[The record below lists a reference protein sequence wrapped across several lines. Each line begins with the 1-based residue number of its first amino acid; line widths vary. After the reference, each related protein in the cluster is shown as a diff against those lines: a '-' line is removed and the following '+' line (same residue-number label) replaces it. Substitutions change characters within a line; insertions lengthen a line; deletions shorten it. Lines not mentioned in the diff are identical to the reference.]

1 MLRKAP
7 FCMGNFSKNF
17 LNFFSPDGS
26 RIRFPL
32 PGKRRG
38 TASRKRLFCISSILG
53 GFDFPSGE
61 TKGELHHGSAFFASL
76 PSSVV
81 SIPPTGET
89 KGSDIRSQ
97 AGPFFLTKGAL
108 LQNIP
113 PGYFAIHPRK
123 CALRKGDS
131 ALCGGRPGLLAL
143 GLRCRFGRRL
153 GCVPLAH
160 GALARLSLDAIRV
173 YSECKQQP
181 ASTRSQLY
189 LSAA

>member
-1 MLRKAP
+1 MHGQFFKKFFKFLFARRFEDSISPTRETKGNCITEAP
-7 FCMGNFSKNF
+7 FLHLFHLQWF
-17 LNFFSPDGS
+17 
-26 RIRFPL
+26 RFPL
-32 PGKRRG
+32 RG
-38 TASRKRLFCISSILG
+38 NE
-53 GFDFPSGE
+53 GE
-61 TKGELHHGSAFFASL
+61 QHQGSAFFASL